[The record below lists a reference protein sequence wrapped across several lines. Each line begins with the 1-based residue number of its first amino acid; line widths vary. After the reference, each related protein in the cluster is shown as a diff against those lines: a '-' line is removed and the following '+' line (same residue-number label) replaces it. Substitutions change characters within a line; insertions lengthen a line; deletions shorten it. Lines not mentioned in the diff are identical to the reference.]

1 MIAVPVKS
9 ENASEI
15 GPTPAYK
22 NIKTLIKAIGKP
34 KEKRLREGADL
45 VIIPMEHCI
54 NNNQPKIGKLIRS
67 AR

>member
-1 MIAVPVKS
+1 MPVIS
-9 ENASEI
+9 EKAFEI
-15 GPTPAYK
+15 GSTPAYK
-22 NIKTLIKAIGKP
+22 KINKLINAIGKP

-54 NNNQPKIGKLIRS
+54 NKSPPTMGKLIRA